1 MEFIDS
7 EHKDFFEKKLKE
19 LEKYGKTDVYYK
31 SLVYTLSISETTR
44 DHFDSIFNIR
54 KGEININSISSAWQT
69 GTSAKVTRM
78 AFSLW
83 NRCMYDSEE
92 DRMNDKMSSYYNPSE
107 VFCCSYAPYFWE
119 AIKIRYPEYTKYNEK
134 EKQFAMY
141 MRVGNIEQVE
151 DYVDEKIEN
160 TEDKKVVALYI
171 RTNLTNGNEIN
182 SDIYSQ
188 RDKLEEFCKKNNIKN
203 RIHYIDVR
211 KSGLDKNRKAMNQMI
226 SDIKSK
232 KVNGVVVAD
241 ISKLYRNPLEFADLL
256 MQDFMQ
262 DVEVTSLDD
271 SVEDFKKLLKAIKE
285 IEQNAQEEDEEETI

>member
-7 EHKDFFEKKLKE
+7 AHKEFYEKKLDE
-19 LEKYGKTDVYYK
+19 LKKLGKTDVYYR
-31 SLVYTLSISETTR
+31 SLTYTLGICETTR
-44 DHFDSIFNIR
+44 DHFSSIFDI
-54 KGEININSISSAWQT
+54 KEGMININSIGSAWQT
-69 GTSAKVTRM
+69 GTSEKVTRM

-92 DRMNDKMSSYYNPSE
+92 DREEGKMSRGYNPSE
-107 VFCCSYAPYFWE
+107 IFCCTYAPYFWK
-119 AIKIRYPEYTKYNEK
+119 AIKIRYPEYTRFNEK

-160 TEDKKVVALYI
+160 TEDKKVVALYM
-171 RTNLTNGNEIN
+171 RTNLTNGDEVN

-285 IEQNAQEEDEEETI
+285 IEQNAQEEDEETI